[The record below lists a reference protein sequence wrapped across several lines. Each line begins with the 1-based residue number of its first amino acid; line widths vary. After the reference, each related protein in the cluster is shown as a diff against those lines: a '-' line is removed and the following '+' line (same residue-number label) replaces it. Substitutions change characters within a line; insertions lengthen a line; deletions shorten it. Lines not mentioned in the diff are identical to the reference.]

1 MKFGPNLLSFSI
13 TRKHLSLKGLSN
25 RLLYTKVLQ
34 NIKTLFIIKYGFKFL
49 KIKTTRTPTQDE
61 YPSHRLSD
69 YTTPI
74 HYTTPIDQADSI
86 TSKVD
91 IVYQSHHRM

>member
-1 MKFGPNLLSFSI
+1 MGSSFKIKLSF
-13 TRKHLSLKGLSN
+13 
-25 RLLYTKVLQ
+25 Q
-34 NIKTLFIIKYGFKFL
+34 N
-49 KIKTTRTPTQDE
+49 KTTRTPTQDE

-91 IVYQSHHRM
+91 IVYRSHHRM